1 METRVP
7 TPSDL
12 ERLVSSPAAS
22 LPPQDDPR
30 FAGIKESRFDRGG
43 LNGAGV
49 VGLKPFFE
57 GRVPDAFKDVYSED
71 EVAAL
76 AALKGSPRDIEE
88 RMKVSCLGDC
98 SSAFPFPL

>member
-1 METRVP
+1 VETRIP
-7 TPSDL
+7 TPLDL
-12 ERLVSSPAAS
+12 ERLVSSPATPV
-22 LPPQDDPR
+22 PPQDDPR

-57 GRVPDAFKDVYSED
+57 GRVPDAFKEVYSED
-71 EVAAL
+71 ELAAL

-88 RMKVSCLGDC
+88 RMKVSCLRDC
-98 SSAFPFPL
+98 SSAIPFLL